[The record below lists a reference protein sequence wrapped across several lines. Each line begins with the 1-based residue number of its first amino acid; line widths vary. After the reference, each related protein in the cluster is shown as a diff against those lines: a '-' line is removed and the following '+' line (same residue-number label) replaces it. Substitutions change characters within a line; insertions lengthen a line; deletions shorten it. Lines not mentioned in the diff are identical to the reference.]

1 MYIFKILLQQTAEFG
16 TDHVYNCDS
25 FNEVDPSTSDLTYLS
40 NVGKSIYS
48 AMTAADPDAI
58 W

>member
-1 MYIFKILLQQTAEFG
+1 MKQIAEYG

-25 FNEVDPSTSDLTYLS
+25 FNEMEPSSDNLTYLAD
-40 NVGKSIYS
+40 VGKGIYN
-48 AMTAADPDAI
+48 ALKAADPDAI